1 MNYHFEEISRSIF
14 PRSILTQSIIRI
26 TINDVN
32 YDITFLFDIPNK
44 QVHIT
49 NLMTSMKKVFG
60 IGENAKTVTNFLQ
73 YQDTVRFIDLLS
85 FNKYGHLHYT
95 YNKGKNNLYG
105 INEFKPELMESYMI
119 DKQFIRKSKFIANKD
134 ILDKNTEII
143 FDADTSKAPKGKIGD
158 YELIE
163 PIFTYTLPDYKI
175 ISKDLKEFIG
185 ELLNDET
192 ESTDKPQ
199 TETPI
204 QCSHMSNPQISDYKQ
219 QLKQQIEN
227 ELQVF
232 KTKIFNM
239 IDEL

>member
-14 PRSILTQSIIRI
+14 PRSTLTQSIIRI
-26 TINDVN
+26 TINDAN
-32 YDITFLFDIPNK
+32 YDITFLFDVPNK

-60 IGENAKTVTNFLQ
+60 IGENTKTVTNFLQ
-73 YQDTVRFIDLLS
+73 YQDTVKYIDLLS

-95 YNKGKNNLYG
+95 YNEGKNNLYG
-105 INEFKPELMESYMI
+105 TSEFKPDLIKSYMI

-134 ILDKNTEII
+134 VLDKNTEII

-163 PIFTYTLPDYKI
+163 PMVAYTLPDYKI
-175 ISKDLKEFIG
+175 MSKDLKEFIG
-185 ELLNDET
+185 ELLNDRAED
-192 ESTDKPQ
+192 TDRPQ
-199 TETPI
+199 TESSI
-204 QCSHMSNPQISDYKQ
+204 QDSHVSNSQISDYKQ

-227 ELQVF
+227 ELQAF